1 MKNNFLLNR
10 YRELHSAIDV
20 ESLMRN
26 TEALYNLEYCQNF
39 RGYHASADKTVE
51 ILKAA
56 GIPNVEKITFPAD
69 GKAAYQDKI
78 TPLGWDAT
86 TGKLVV
92 KSAAGLPEGFVIADY
107 ERCPFELIKG
117 SVGTAPEGEEI
128 SLVSYAAMLSG
139 ANVKGALVVAPDNV
153 RPQKDMLTACLDM
166 GARGMITDFAKNDE
180 AEPTGVQWSNAYTE
194 HNNWHVVDGDREF
207 ISFSIQPA
215 IGRKLRCAM
224 ANGPIR
230 CFVQSDARRYETTVD
245 VVTAL
250 VPGKSKKE
258 FWMLAHLYEP
268 LSNDNSAGVSAVI
281 ETARILMQQGTPDY
295 SLRLVF
301 GLEHYGFAAYAVHR
315 GDKCLADETIGGC
328 NFDAMYLRREWTLKM
343 DTPGPGT
350 PGYGNIIL
358 KELTDTLAGEP
369 GIPDIEYRNSY
380 NTMYDDDIFLSDST
394 TGVCTMWP
402 IRKHDG
408 AYWHNSKQV
417 MDYIHADA
425 FAVGTAIN
433 LTLVDACVNPKPEVI
448 NEFPRLAVEL
458 MEMEKA
464 RAVGSHKE
472 HFNRRMEIT
481 AADISTLDERFA
493 AVKETALKSLWDKT
507 KELTANAADEIPHS
521 PWRDY
526 IENIVV
532 SRSTTGFPFDLAKL
546 PIKERRSLPGSVLYG
561 PLSSVLANMDGKRN
575 LAQVIRNVE
584 HEISR
589 LLPEAELKK
598 LISSIFFLAD
608 SGYLSLNGFPG
619 VTQSD
624 VVKALRE
631 AGVKEGDFLLVH
643 SSMSVFGY
651 LNGGAEMMIEALKEA
666 VGEKGTFLLPV
677 LRNCFANIGGPNAA
691 IKHRPYKKYN
701 LDAIWTG
708 HLPRTMLKKF
718 PESPFSDHLTH
729 AWCGWGAQAAE
740 ACKDHKFD
748 DTPCSDRSPMA
759 YALKH
764 NGKIVHLGSRIG
776 STTFLHFLEEH
787 FDLPGLSDVLCVVE
801 GKDGVRYNVAMKKN
815 LPGCREFY
823 RESEDTG
830 KFFTAARAKGLEIK
844 KSQLALGTI
853 LAMDM
858 QSLYTIGGEL
868 CKKDPY
874 IFLHDKGQC
883 PNCDYWRS
891 VYDQLHK

>member
-1 MKNNFLLNR
+1 MKNNFLLYR

-26 TEALYNLEYCQNF
+26 TETLYNLEYCQNF

-69 GKAAYQDKI
+69 GKASYQDKI

-92 KSAAGLPEGFVIADY
+92 KSAVGLPEGFVIADY

-139 ANVKGALVVAPDNV
+139 AKVQGALVVAPDNV

-507 KELTANAADEIPHS
+507 KELTAHAADEIPHS

-532 SRSTTGFPFDLAKL
+532 SRTTTGFPFDLAKL

-561 PLSSVLANMDGKRN
+561 PLSSILANMDGKRN

-598 LISSIFFLAD
+598 LVSSIFFLAD

-619 VTQSD
+619 VTKSD

-651 LNGGAEMMIEALKEA
+651 LNGGAEMIIEALKEA

-718 PESPFSDHLTH
+718 PKSPFSDHLTH

-759 YALKH
+759 YALKN

>member
-69 GKAAYQDKI
+69 GKASYQDKI

-92 KSAAGLPEGFVIADY
+92 KSATGLPEGFVIADY

-117 SVGTAPEGEEI
+117 SVGTAPEGEYI
-128 SLVSYAAMLSG
+128 NLVSYAAMLSG
-139 ANVKGALVVAPDNV
+139 ARVKGALVVAPDNV

-207 ISFSIQPA
+207 LSFSIQPA

-224 ANGPIR
+224 ANGPIQ

-315 GDKCLADETIGGC
+315 GNKCLADETIGGC

-433 LTLVDACVNPKPEVI
+433 LTLVDACVNPKAEVI

-458 MEMEKA
+458 MEAEKA

-472 HFNRRMEIT
+472 HFKRRMEIT

-493 AVKETALKSLWDKT
+493 EVKETALKSLWDKT

-532 SRSTTGFPFDLAKL
+532 SRTTTGFPFDLAKL

-561 PLSSVLANMDGKRN
+561 PLSSILANMDGKRN

-619 VTQSD
+619 VTKND

-651 LNGGAEMMIEALKEA
+651 LNGGAEMVIEALKEA

-677 LRNCFANIGGPNAA
+677 LRNCFANIGGPNVA

-708 HLPRTMLKKF
+708 LLPRTMLKKF
-718 PESPFSDHLTH
+718 PEAPFSNHLTH
-729 AWCGWGAQAAE
+729 GWCGWGAQAAE
-740 ACKDHKFD
+740 ACKEHKFD

-759 YALKH
+759 YALEH

-801 GKDGVRYNVAMKKN
+801 GRDGVPYNVAIKKN

-844 KSQLALGTI
+844 KSQLALGTV

-858 QSLYTIGGEL
+858 QSVYTIGGEL
-868 CKKDPY
+868 CKNDPY
-874 IFLHDKGQC
+874 IFLHEKGQC

>member
-26 TEALYNLEYCQNF
+26 TETLYNLEYCQNF

-69 GKAAYQDKI
+69 GKASYQDKI

-128 SLVSYAAMLSG
+128 GLVSYAAMLSG

-425 FAVGTAIN
+425 VAVGTAIN

-507 KELTANAADEIPHS
+507 KELTAHAADEIPHS

-532 SRSTTGFPFDLAKL
+532 SRTTTGFPFDLAKL

-598 LISSIFFLAD
+598 LVSSIFFLAD

-619 VTQSD
+619 VTKSD

-651 LNGGAEMMIEALKEA
+651 LNGGAEMIIEALKEA

-718 PESPFSDHLTH
+718 PKSPFSDHLTH

-759 YALKH
+759 YALKN

-891 VYDQLHK
+891 VYDQMHK